1 MFFNIISFSPS
12 SFDHKSFGYEKVYEL
27 AKVKGSIATAKT
39 TAESEQYKGK
49 KLIIIVENYEY
60 DEGSIRVVAEKKK
73 ACYLID
79 LSKIINSYGTRRA
92 LEMAKLR
99 SFLKVC
105 NRFGAFYTFAD
116 FARNEFELRRA
127 KELMHIA
134 LLLGINEGQ
143 ANFALK
149 LLGEYLNK

>member
-1 MFFNIISFSPS
+1 MFNIISFSPETIVA
-12 SFDHKSFGYEKVYEL
+12 KNFGYEKLYEL
-27 AKVKGSIATAKT
+27 SKVKTKIATVKT

-49 KLIIIVENYEY
+49 KLLVVVENYEY
-60 DEGSIRVVAEKKK
+60 DEGSIRVVADKKK

-79 LSKIINSYGTRRA
+79 LSKVIGSYGTRRA
-92 LEMAKLR
+92 VEIAKLR

-116 FARNEFELRRA
+116 FSRNEFELRRA
-127 KELMHIA
+127 SELKHIA

-143 ANFALK
+143 AKFALAM
-149 LLGEYLNK
+149 LDEYLG